1 MIIFAFVFSATGTSM
16 KKSKEHIKR
25 FLSTVRPA
33 SEKDE
38 CLIRVFFNKRKIRI
52 ALASRTHGPESLEQI
67 TYEQLEAWYN
77 ASRPTVGDVVHCP
90 QCGCVGLVTGERWD
104 SFVVGAALSSTG
116 ELMLEERRFSD
127 REWSAASEDEVAS
140 LQKALALHGYD
151 WNLTSGRIEPRTIP
165 AHPRFVR
172 LMVLGR
178 QVGLGIFRAVREDN
192 TLEMFC
198 VKMGAGQL
206 RYESNLNLGDADR
219 FSFFDAYSEHR
230 AILREELGEEG
241 YVWNSKR
248 RRIEKNTSR
257 AKLGEKYY
265 WINSYLMIKQSVET
279 DSQSDRLHSRRGNY
293 FLQYKVAE
301 RARNRMLDVCME
313 EMLAEDNC

>member
-1 MIIFAFVFSATGTSM
+1 MNSQEAF
-16 KKSKEHIKR
+16 
-25 FLSTVRPA
+25 STP
-33 SEKDE
+33 
-38 CLIRVFFNKRKIRI
+38 
-52 ALASRTHGPESLEQI
+52 G
-67 TYEQLEAWYN
+67 
-77 ASRPTVGDVVHCP
+77 VV
-90 QCGCVGLVTGERWD
+90 T
-104 SFVVGAALSSTG
+104 
-116 ELMLEERRFSD
+116 
-127 REWSAASEDEVAS
+127 
-140 LQKALALHGYD
+140 
-151 WNLTSGRIEPRTIP
+151 RTIP